1 MTTTIIELTKFALAF
16 LVLAFSSRILVRS
29 LANMAFFLRI
39 SDYAISFILMGFATS
54 IPELFVAL
62 SSGASGTP
70 ALSFGNVIG
79 ANILNISL
87 LLGVI
92 ALAAGGIP
100 NRDQSIKTDAWL
112 IFVITVMPL
121 LLIWDGILDRPDGLV
136 LILLY
141 LWYLNRLFVQQK
153 ILGKTLNHFGP
164 HTKRGQATLGGRLDE
179 VSPRYGVGVGRKFR
193 GLGWALKEVALF
205 VLGIMFL
212 LAASAFIVSEAQS
225 ITKIFSLDLEIFGI
239 LIIAF
244 GTTIPELTFGL
255 RSVLHKHEQMTLGNA
270 IGSVAVNS
278 TLILGLLALISPFS
292 LEFTPNVKLSIA
304 ALITSLWLFN
314 IFLTNDKPT
323 ITRKEG
329 VVLIIVYS
337 IFAVISWI
345 IGI

>member
-1 MTTTIIELTKFALAF
+1 MTTTIIELTKFAIAF
-16 LVLAFSSRILVRS
+16 LVLAYSSRILVRS
-29 LANMAFFLRI
+29 LANMAYFLRI

-79 ANILNISL
+79 ANILNITL
-87 LLGVI
+87 LLGII
-92 ALAAGGIP
+92 ALVAGGIP
-100 NRDQSIKTDAWL
+100 NRDQAIKTDAWL
-112 IFVITVMPL
+112 IFIITAMPL
-121 LLIWDGILDRPDGLV
+121 LLIWDGILDRPDGLI

-153 ILGKTLNHFGP
+153 ILGKALNHF
-164 HTKRGQATLGGRLDE
+164 
-179 VSPRYGVGVGRKFR
+179 GRKFR
-193 GLGWALKEVALF
+193 GLGWALKEVVLF
-205 VLGIMFL
+205 VLGITFL

-225 ITKIFSLDLEIFGI
+225 ITKIFNLDLEIFGI
-239 LIIAF
+239 LIVAF
-244 GTTIPELTFGL
+244 GTTIPELFFGL

-292 LEFTPNVKLSIA
+292 LEFTPNIKLSIA
-304 ALITSLWLFN
+304 TLLASLWLFN
-314 IFLTNDKPT
+314 IFLTNEKPT

-345 IGI
+345 IGV